1 MSVCAVLPCDNRH
14 AVHAHEA
21 VNSLVEQTWPIST
34 IVIRFSSMAECPAKR
49 ARLPTLPNLFVN
61 CTTKQ
66 ESLGV
71 VRDEG
76 VKLCRGEEYI
86 TFLDSDDVALPYA
99 LQRMISLM
107 RRTNASVGLH
117 NYFPKNRP
125 LVVRNHTELVR
136 HYHTGKLP
144 PFDIDAH
151 MAHST
156 IRSSVWIPHRNL
168 TIGEDSW
175 FMNDLWDRNA
185 TFVHTQEKLTLYIDR
200 HRKYKPLPNVKF
212 MRMHKNERPRLVEK
226 RRGLWKK
233 LGDRFRSVFG

>member
-1 MSVCAVLPCDNRH
+1 
-14 AVHAHEA
+14 
-21 VNSLVEQTWPIST
+21 
-34 IVIRFSSMAECPAKR
+34 
-49 ARLPTLPNLFVN
+49 LPNLFVN
-61 CTTKQ
+61 CTTEQ

-76 VKLCRGEEYI
+76 VKWCRGEEYI

-99 LQRMISLM
+99 MQRMISLM
-107 RRTNASVGLH
+107 RQTNASVGLH

-136 HYHTGKLP
+136 HYYPGKLP

-156 IRSSVWIPHRNL
+156 IRSSVWIPHRNI

-175 FMNDLWDRNA
+175 FMNDLWGRNA

-200 HRKYKPLPNVKF
+200 NRKHKPPATVKF
-212 MRMHKNERPRLVEK
+212 MRLRRNERLRRMENPRS
-226 RRGLWKK
+226 WWQK
-233 LGDRFRSVFG
+233 LGDSLRNVLIG